1 MKTLEVTILEPKA
14 LGMLDEMEREKLIK
28 TTRVPQVTSE
38 KKPLPFGA
46 LKKSR
51 KKDRVFGSMPGLVVH
66 ISDDFDEPLEDFA
79 EYM

>member
-28 TTRVPQVTSE
+28 TAKVPQIISEQKHLRNETLKTSN
-38 KKPLPFGA
+38 
-46 LKKSR
+46 
-51 KKDRVFGSMPGLVVH
+51 KKDRIFGCMPGLVIH
-66 ISDDFDEPLEDFA
+66 ISNDFDEPLEDFA